1 MICLM
6 ITLLLAFGNRYRAIK
21 GEGIKIL
28 ALENATRLPI
38 VLTQARKWIWSSRN
52 CLFFAREKKITKK
65 SIKQYD

>member
-28 ALENATRLPI
+28 ALENATKS
-38 VLTQARKWIWSSRN
+38 TNSTCTSKAR
-52 CLFFAREKKITKK
+52 
-65 SIKQYD
+65 

>member
-1 MICLM
+1 M
-6 ITLLLAFGNRYRAIK
+6 ITLLLAFDERYRAIK

-52 CLFFAREKKITKK
+52 FLFFAREKKITKK
-65 SIKQYD
+65 GIKQYD